1 MLHLKRMAYG
11 AAVVVP
17 AVGLLFG
24 VAAFIQW
31 TGIWGCVALFL
42 GIPLLTAC
50 YCIGTDRLSGRF

>member
-1 MLHLKRMAYG
+1 MAYG